1 MENTE
6 RNRRFWVGVASR
18 EHVQLGL
25 SGGFAQFSHGK
36 PGPAKRPRQGDG
48 ILYYS
53 AKERFGEPEPCR
65 RFTALGTV
73 ADDQPVQVEQFPGFR
88 PWRRQIDWR
97 PIREVEIAGLVP
109 KLSFITN
116 KARWAAPFRFGF
128 FEIPEADFQLI
139 ADAMEAHA

>member
-36 PGPAKRPRQGDG
+36 PGPAKRPRRGDG
-48 ILYYS
+48 ILYY
-53 AKERFGEPEPCR
+53 
-65 RFTALGTV
+65 
-73 ADDQPVQVEQFPGFR
+73 QH
-88 PWRRQIDWR
+88 
-97 PIREVEIAGLVP
+97 
-109 KLSFITN
+109 